1 MKIAVTS
8 VGTDL
13 DAEVDPRFGRASWFL
28 IVNPE
33 TMEVTPVENHQ
44 NLNLPQGAGIQA
56 GKTIVDNGV
65 DVLIT
70 GNCGPKAYRV
80 LESAGIQVVIGASGQ
95 VRDVIQRFQSGE
107 LKSTDGPNVDGHWV

>member
-8 VGTDL
+8 SGKNL
-13 DAEVDPRFGRASWFL
+13 ESSVDPRFGRAAYFI
-28 IVNPE
+28 IVDSE
-33 TMEVTPVENHQ
+33 TMDYNVVENLQ

-56 GKTIVDNGV
+56 GQTIAKNNV

-80 LESAGIQVVIGASGQ
+80 LQNAGITIITNAGGKVS
-95 VRDVIQRFQSGE
+95 DVITKFKKGE
-107 LKSTDGPNVDGHWV
+107 FNSSDGPNVEGHWV